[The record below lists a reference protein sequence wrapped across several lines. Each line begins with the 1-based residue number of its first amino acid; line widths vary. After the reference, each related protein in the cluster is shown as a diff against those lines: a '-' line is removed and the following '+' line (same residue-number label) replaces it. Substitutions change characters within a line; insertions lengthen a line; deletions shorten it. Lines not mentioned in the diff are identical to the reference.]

1 MSVRVDERVAR
12 CLTLLKSQEFQPL
25 VEFLQLTH
33 ADTLTRLCTSR
44 ERDEMCRLQGRALQ
58 VKEIL
63 DLVDEGSTLL
73 AKTRRQ

>member
-12 CLTLLKSQEFQPL
+12 CLTLLKSQEFHPL

-44 ERDEMCRLQGRALQ
+44 EKDEMLRLQGRALQ

>member
-1 MSVRVDERVAR
+1 MSVRVDERIAR

-33 ADTLTRLCTSR
+33 AETLTRLCTSR
-44 ERDEMCRLQGRALQ
+44 DRDEMCRLQGRALQ
-58 VKEIL
+58 VKEFL

-73 AKTRRQ
+73 TKTRR

>member
-12 CLTLLKSQEFQPL
+12 CLTLLKAQEFQPL

-33 ADTLTRLCTSR
+33 AETLERLSESR
-44 ERDEMCRLQGRALQ
+44 DKDEMCRLQGRALQ

-63 DLVDEGSTLL
+63 NLVDQGSTLL
-73 AKTRRQ
+73 TKTRRQ